1 MGRPLTLGRL
11 CIYWGLM
18 PEPDQLSSAKQ
29 AAVQRA
35 DVPEYPDI
43 LEAVGSLRLLARIV
57 TVVGGVIAALGV
69 LCIVLFV
76 VGVVSDWK
84 GMPVAAGAL
93 ATGGVAM
100 LLNGAFLLMAASAVS
115 TLAAVS
121 LAVRDMARNS
131 FPRR

>member
-1 MGRPLTLGRL
+1 MS
-11 CIYWGLM
+11 
-18 PEPDQLSSAKQ
+18 EPDQLSSANQ

-35 DVPEYPDI
+35 VVPEYPDI
-43 LEAVGSLRLLARIV
+43 LEGVGSLRFLARIV

-93 ATGGVAM
+93 ATAGVAM
-100 LLNGAFLLMAASAVS
+100 LLNGVVLLMGASAVNM
-115 TLAAVS
+115 LAAVS

>member
-1 MGRPLTLGRL
+1 MSD
-11 CIYWGLM
+11 
-18 PEPDQLSSAKQ
+18 PDQLSSAKQ

-35 DVPEYPDI
+35 VVPEYP
-43 LEAVGSLRLLARIV
+43 VGTLRLLARIV

-100 LLNGAFLLMAASAVS
+100 LLNGVVLLMGASAVNM
-115 TLAAVS
+115 LAAVS